1 MLKIKHRF
9 EVIEEFVRGKD
20 VLDVGCVGLGYQRT
34 GDFWVHGR
42 ICKVARRVVGVDI
55 QREEVARLKEE
66 GYEVVIADINKR
78 MDLGET
84 FDVINVGQV
93 LTYLTDFDTFFDNI
107 KRHLRPNGLLILSVT
122 NAHSLKNFL
131 KYTLGRLDFTYTNFQ
146 NEISMRRL
154 LDRYGFEARSVKY
167 VEEPARR
174 MMGKIYQ
181 FIFRFLPS
189 HLSSH
194 IIVIAS
200 QKTAREAPIDT

>member
-1 MLKIKHRF
+1 
-9 EVIEEFVRGKD
+9 
-20 VLDVGCVGLGYQRT
+20 
-34 GDFWVHGR
+34 
-42 ICKVARRVVGVDI
+42 
-55 QREEVARLKEE
+55 
-66 GYEVVIADINKR
+66 
-78 MDLGET
+78 
-84 FDVINVGQV
+84 
-93 LTYLTDFDTFFDNI
+93 
-107 KRHLRPNGLLILSVT
+107 
-122 NAHSLKNFL
+122 
-131 KYTLGRLDFTYTNFQ
+131 
-146 NEISMRRL
+146 MRRL